1 MLNCYLVCKKKVI
14 HILNIFYCLFFTNFS
29 QQKFVNLLTQL
40 SINNYALINQLS
52 INFSNGL
59 SIITGETGAGKS
71 ILLGALGLV
80 LGNRADLSSLKDT
93 STKCIVEAKLE
104 IANYNLQ
111 DFFEKVDLDYEAE
124 TIIRREILPS
134 GKSRAFV
141 NDTPVTLSV
150 LNELRSKLIDVH
162 SQHQTMQL
170 SDVNFQF
177 SILDALAKNSE
188 RIASYQR
195 GYQQLNQ
202 LKRDL
207 TDLETQQREANQ
219 QYDYNLHLCKELE
232 EANIQ
237 IDEQEELEITLEKL
251 NNIEDIKLNLSEAL
265 EISINDEI
273 GIQNLLNTLENRLS
287 KIANFSKK
295 YQEISERITSVKI
308 EMDDIIAELENANE
322 NVDFNPN
329 EVEIINDRLQLL
341 YNLQKK
347 HYVNSNEE
355 LVAVFESL
363 SNKVAQVASADEV
376 IQQKQEEI
384 NQVSEKL
391 DKVASL
397 ISKAR
402 IQSIPKLTKELQT
415 LLADLGMENA
425 RFFIKIH
432 STETYFSNG
441 KDELEFLF
449 SANKGGNFGELK
461 KVASGGELS
470 RIMLSV
476 KKVLSENAQL
486 PTIIFDEI
494 DTGVSGEVSNKIA
507 AIMQQMSQHMQV
519 IAITHLPQIA
529 AKGMQHYKVYK
540 EEVSGKTTTNLKQL
554 SIDERI
560 VEIAEMLSGKNI
572 SDSAITHAKE
582 LLN

>member
-1 MLNCYLVCKKKVI
+1 M
-14 HILNIFYCLFFTNFS
+14 
-29 QQKFVNLLTQL
+29 LTQL

-52 INFSNGL
+52 IDFENGL

-93 STKCIVEAKLE
+93 SRKCIVEAKVA
-104 IANYNLQ
+104 IANYNLIS
-111 DFFEKVDLDYEAE
+111 FFNKVDLDYEDY

-150 LNELRSKLIDVH
+150 LNQLRTKLIDVH

-170 SDVNFQF
+170 SDNDFQF
-177 SILDALAKNSE
+177 SILDALAKNKARIDSYKRGFLQLSKLKAQLSE
-188 RIASYQR
+188 LEV
-195 GYQQLNQ
+195 QQ
-202 LKRDL
+202 K
-207 TDLETQQREANQ
+207 EANL
-219 QYDYNLHLCKELE
+219 QYDYNFHLFKELE
-232 EANIQ
+232 EAKILV
-237 IDEQEELEITLEKL
+237 DEQQELETTLEKL

-265 EISINDEI
+265 ELSINEEI

-287 KIANFSKK
+287 KIASFSKE
-295 YQEISERITSVKI
+295 YEDLSTRITSVKI
-308 EMDDIIAELENANE
+308 EIDDVVTELENANE
-322 NVDFNPN
+322 HVDFNPN
-329 EVEIINDRLQLL
+329 EVEKINDRLQLL

-347 HYVNSNEE
+347 HYVSSNEE
-355 LVAVFESL
+355 LLTVFEGL
-363 SNKVAQVASADEV
+363 SDKVAQVESADEV
-376 IQQKQEEI
+376 INKKQEEI
-384 NQVSEKL
+384 KEVSEKL
-391 DKVASL
+391 DKVAGL
-397 ISKAR
+397 ITKAR
-402 IQSIPKLTKELQT
+402 TSTIPKLTKALQT

-425 RFFIKIH
+425 RFSIKINP
-432 STETYFSNG
+432 SKNYFSNG

-449 SANKGGNFGELK
+449 SANKGGHFGELK

-476 KKVLSENAQL
+476 KTVLSANTQL

-507 AIMQQMSQHMQV
+507 AIMQQMSTNMQV

-529 AKGMQHYKVYK
+529 AKGKNHYKVYK
-540 EEVSGKTTTNLKQL
+540 EEVNGITTTNLKQL
-554 SIDERI
+554 SDDER
-560 VEIAEMLSGKNI
+560 VMEIAEMLSGKDI
-572 SDSAITHAKE
+572 SDSALIHAKE

>member
-1 MLNCYLVCKKKVI
+1 M
-14 HILNIFYCLFFTNFS
+14 
-29 QQKFVNLLTQL
+29 LTQL
-40 SINNYALINQLS
+40 SINNYALINKLS
-52 INFSNGL
+52 IDFSSGL

-93 STKCIVEAKLE
+93 STKCIVEAKVALSSYHLE
-104 IANYNLQ
+104 
-111 DFFEKVDLDYEAE
+111 DFFKEVDLDYESE

-150 LNELRSKLIDVH
+150 LNQLRSKLIDVH

-170 SDVNFQF
+170 SDNSFQF
-177 SILDALAKNSE
+177 TILDALAKNQA

-195 GYQQLNQ
+195 GFVQLNKLKKELSKLEEKQ
-202 LKRDL
+202 LI
-207 TDLETQQREANQ
+207 ANQ
-219 QYDYNLHLCKELE
+219 KYDYNLHLFKELE
-232 EANIQ
+232 EAKIKV
-237 IDEQEELEITLEKL
+237 DEQEILEEKLEKL
-251 NNIEDIKLNLSEAL
+251 NNIEDIKDNLSEAL
-265 EISINDEI
+265 ELTINEEI
-273 GIQNLLNTLENRLS
+273 GIQNLLNTLENRLT
-287 KIANFSKK
+287 KISTFSKE
-295 YQEISERITSVKI
+295 YQTLSERITSVKI
-308 EMDDIIAELENANE
+308 EIDDIVSELEDANE

-329 EVEIINDRLQLL
+329 EAEEINDRLQLL

-347 HYVNSNEE
+347 HAVGSNKE
-355 LVAVFESL
+355 LIQVFEKISEE
-363 SNKVAQVASADEV
+363 VGDVESADEV
-376 IQQKQEEI
+376 INEKQKEI
-384 NQVSEKL
+384 DDISVKL
-391 DKVASL
+391 DKVADL

-402 IQSIPKLTKELQT
+402 TSSIPKLTKELQV
-415 LLADLGMENA
+415 LLTDLGMENA
-425 RFFIKIH
+425 RFSIKIKA
-432 STETYFSNG
+432 TKNYFSNG

-449 SANKGGNFGELK
+449 SANKGGHFGELK

-476 KKVLSENAQL
+476 KTILSENTQL

-507 AIMQQMSQHMQV
+507 AIMQQMSKNMQV

-529 AKGMQHYKVYK
+529 AKGINHYKVYK
-540 EEVSGKTTTNLKQL
+540 EEVKGVTTTNLKQL
-554 SIDERI
+554 TTEERI
-560 VEIAEMLSGKNI
+560 VEIAEMLSGKDI
-572 SDSAITHAKE
+572 SDSALTHAKE